1 MLPKKP
7 LSKKLS
13 GFFMPLSQ
21 MPPSEANPAS
31 AALSYT
37 ACITLYLFMRLQQ
50 VFLMA
55 FITTSFWQ
63 RSLVITLASLC
74 LSCAKPVEVTKLE
87 GFAQGTTYHLTY
99 VAPAELS
106 SAQLHDEVEAEL
118 QRIDDVFSNYRD
130 DSVIE
135 KFNAEQSTEPLAVTE
150 EMTALIDIARS
161 VHSASHGCYD
171 LTIKPLFDLWG
182 FKKDEFSPPTEEAL
196 AQTLAN
202 IGMDKLETPDRSHWR
217 KQLAKLRVDVSSIGQ
232 GYAVGQIV
240 KIFNQ
245 HNIENYLVEIGGE
258 LQARGKKP
266 NGDAWRVGLDKPLP
280 NERKLQKIVS
290 FDSGAPMA
298 LMTSGTYRHYF
309 DSDGKR
315 YSHILDARS
324 GKPVEHN
331 TVSVTILHPNPSI
344 ADAWSTALNCLG
356 SKEGMAIANDNKI
369 AVLFIDQE
377 GDQLI
382 ESESQPMQDLTDVS
396 FSQK

>member
-1 MLPKKP
+1 MTVISSPCW
-7 LSKKLS
+7 SR
-13 GFFMPLSQ
+13 
-21 MPPSEANPAS
+21 
-31 AALSYT
+31 ALLI
-37 ACITLYLFMRLQQ
+37 A
-50 VFLMA
+50 
-55 FITTSFWQ
+55 
-63 RSLVITLASLC
+63 LASLC
-74 LSCAKPVEVTKLE
+74 LSCTKPVEATKLE
-87 GFAQGTTYHLTY
+87 GFAQGTTYHLTFI
-99 VAPAELS
+99 APAELN
-106 SAQLHDEVEAEL
+106 SAQLHTEVEAEL

-150 EMTALIDIARS
+150 EMTALIDIARG
-161 VHSASHGCYD
+161 VNRASHGCYD

-182 FKKDEFSPPTEEAL
+182 FKKDEFSPPTEDAL
-196 AQTLAN
+196 AQTLASV
-202 IGMDKLETPDRSHWR
+202 GMDKLETLDSTLWR
-217 KQLAKLRVDVSSIGQ
+217 KQLPSLRVDVSSIGQ

-240 KIFNQ
+240 KIFSQ

-280 NERKLQKIVS
+280 NERKLQKIVN

-309 DSDGKR
+309 DSEGKR

-331 TVSVTILHPNPSI
+331 TVSVTILHPNPTV

-356 SKEGMAIANDNKI
+356 SKEGMAIADDNRI
-369 AVLFIDQE
+369 AVLYIDQE
-377 GDQLI
+377 GDELI
-382 ESESQPMQDLTDVS
+382 ESESAALKAMKDVS

>member
-1 MLPKKP
+1 M
-7 LSKKLS
+7 
-13 GFFMPLSQ
+13 
-21 MPPSEANPAS
+21 
-31 AALSYT
+31 T
-37 ACITLYLFMRLQQ
+37 HRLRRTGQQ
-50 VFLMA
+50 LLIIA
-55 FITTSFWQ
+55 
-63 RSLVITLASLC
+63 LASFSLAC
-74 LSCAKPVEVTKLE
+74 TKTPELTKLE
-87 GFAQGTTYHLTY
+87 GYAQGTTYHLTFI
-99 VAPAELS
+99 APDGLD
-106 SAQLHDEVEAEL
+106 SAQLHTEVDAEL

-135 KFNAEQSTEPLAVTE
+135 KFNAEQTTEPLVVTA

-161 VHSASHGCYD
+161 VNHASQGCYD

-182 FKKDEFSPPTEEAL
+182 FKKDVFSPPSEEAL
-196 AQTLAN
+196 SATLTSV
-202 IGMDKLETPDRSHWR
+202 GMDKLETLDSTHWR
-217 KQLAKLRVDVSSIGQ
+217 KQLPSLRVDVSSIGQ
-232 GYAVGQIV
+232 GYAVGQLV
-240 KIFNQ
+240 KIFETHQ
-245 HNIENYLVEIGGE
+245 IANYIVEIGGE

-266 NGDAWRVGLDKPLP
+266 KGDAWRVGLDKPLP

-290 FDSGAPMA
+290 FNSGAPMA
-298 LMTSGTYRHYF
+298 LMTSGTCRHYF

-331 TVSVTILHPNPSI
+331 TVSVTILHPNPTV

-356 SKEGMAIANDNKI
+356 SKEGMAFANDNKI

-382 ESESQPMQDLTDVS
+382 ESESQPMKDLTDVS